1 MPAPGSRLG
10 RFEILELLGAGGMG
24 EVYRARDSRLGREV
38 ALKLLPEQFVR
49 DTQRLARFE
58 RETQVLASLNQPNI
72 AALHEIVVL
81 EGSHALVLELV
92 EGETL
97 SERIARGA
105 LPVPEA
111 LGIAA
116 QIATALDA
124 AHERGIV
131 HRDLKPG
138 NVKLRPDGTVKLL
151 DFGIAKVLDPT
162 STTGNPADVT
172 LTAAEAPGGAAR
184 ILGTPAYMS
193 PEQARGMAVDKRG
206 DIWSFGCVLYE
217 MLSGARAFGGE
228 APSDVIAKVIER
240 EPDFA
245 ALPAELPG
253 SIQRLLQRCL
263 EKDRRRRLR
272 DIGDARLELL
282 DALDHP
288 GGEPT
293 ATGPFTARAASRNPW
308 VRRRV
313 LAASVTFAVALAVT
327 AAWFA
332 QRGNA
337 PAPLV
342 TRFAI
347 TEQNYA
353 GGGLAISADG
363 TRIAYLDDRGLVVRS
378 RDRLESKLVA
388 TSNIVQG
395 NPFFSPDGEWVG
407 FRGWEALRTVPANG
421 GPVATVADRQSAA
434 VGVWAGDDIF
444 FAGSTGLFR
453 TSARGGAPPVA
464 LAAPAAGEQ
473 IVSVQALP
481 ARRAVL
487 FTVIPTRGN
496 VYGMAA
502 SLPSARIEALDLV
515 TGRRQVVVR
524 GGGRPRYTSTGH
536 LLYVNGGTLYAVPF
550 DISQLRTRGTAVPVI
565 VTEGLLDY
573 DVSDDGTL
581 IYQAALTKEERQLA
595 WVDRRGHATSLGAP
609 AMSYA
614 YPRVS
619 PDGRRVAIDVMD
631 AADRD
636 IWMWDIGRRTLERFT
651 KDPTGNPIVT
661 WSPDGSHLAFGSE
674 RSGVSNVYRQA
685 SDGSGEPERLLAS
698 DALQMPISY
707 TPDGRLLVSVDVAG
721 QQRDIYLMTL
731 DGQRKSEPLI
741 HGPANELWAE
751 VSPDERW
758 VAYDSDESGQF
769 EVYVRPYPN
778 AYQGSRWQVSAAGGR
793 QPVWSRDGRELFYR
807 NFSGALMSVPVA
819 AGPGFA
825 PGRPV
830 RLFEGTG
837 YTGAGSQGSGRTY
850 DVSPDGSRFLMV
862 QTGEQ
867 FSTPLVAVLNWF
879 EELKRLAPVR

>member
-58 RETQVLASLNQPNI
+58 RETQVLASLNHPNI
-72 AALHEIVVL
+72 AALHEIVAI

-97 SERIARGA
+97 SERIERGA

-124 AHERGIV
+124 AHERGVV

-151 DFGIAKVLDPT
+151 DFGIAKVLDPAAV
-162 STTGNPADVT
+162 SNPAAVT
-172 LTAAEAPGGAAR
+172 LTAAEVPGGGAP
-184 ILGTPAYMS
+184 ILGSPAYMS

-217 MLSGARAFGGE
+217 MLSGERAFGGE
-228 APSDVIAKVIER
+228 NSSDVIAKVIER

-245 ALPAELPG
+245 ALPAEVPFTVR
-253 SIQRLLQRCL
+253 RLLQRCL

-282 DALDHP
+282 DALNNP
-288 GGEPT
+288 ASEPT
-293 ATGPFTARAASRNPW
+293 ATGPFAARAASRSPL

-313 LAASVTFAVALAVT
+313 TGAIVIVAVALAAA
-327 AAWFA
+327 AAWLA
-332 QRGNA
+332 HRDKA
-337 PAPLV
+337 PAPMV

-347 TEQNYA
+347 TDGSFAE
-353 GGGLAISADG
+353 GGLAISADG
-363 TRIAYLDDRGLVVRS
+363 TRIAYLNDRGLVVRS
-378 RDRLESKLVA
+378 RDQLESKVVA
-388 TSNIVQG
+388 PLNIVQG

-407 FRGWEALRTVPANG
+407 FRGWEALRTVAANG
-421 GPVATVADRQSAA
+421 GPVTTVEDRQTAAIGAWVGKDIYFSSMAGIFRISAQ
-434 VGVWAGDDIF
+434 G
-444 FAGSTGLFR
+444 GS
-453 TSARGGAPPVA
+453 PVS
-464 LAAPAAGEQ
+464 LAAPAEGEQ
-473 IVSVQALP
+473 IVTVQVLP
-481 ARRAVL
+481 SKRAIL

-515 TGRRQVVVR
+515 TGKRQVVVR
-524 GGGRPRYTSTGH
+524 GGGRPHYTSTGH
-536 LLYVNGGTLYAVPF
+536 LLYVSGGTIYAVPF
-550 DISQLRTRGTAVPVI
+550 DVTALRTRGVAVPVI
-565 VTEGLLDY
+565 VTEGLLEY
-573 DVSDDGTL
+573 DISAEGTL
-581 IYQAALTKEERQLA
+581 IYQGVLMKGARELA
-595 WVDRRGHATSLGAP
+595 WVDRRGHATSLGVP
-609 AMSYA
+609 GMGYA
-614 YPRVS
+614 YPRIS
-619 PDGRRVAIDVMD
+619 PDSTRVAIDVMS

-636 IWMWDIGRRTLERFT
+636 IWMWNIGRRTIERFT

-661 WSPDGSHLAFGSE
+661 WSPDGSHLVFGSE
-674 RSGVSNVYRQA
+674 RSGVSNAYRQA

-707 TPDGRLLVSVDVAG
+707 TPDGRLLVSVDVKG

-731 DGQRKSEPLI
+731 DGERKMEPLI

-751 VSPDERW
+751 VSPDGHW
-758 VAYDSDESGQF
+758 MVYDSDESGQF
-769 EVYVRPYPN
+769 EVYVRPFPDPYR
-778 AYQGSRWQVSAAGGR
+778 GSRWQISAAGGR
-793 QPVWSRDGRELFYR
+793 QPMWSHDGRELFYR
-807 NFSGALMSVPVA
+807 DFSGAMMSVPVP
-819 AGPGFA
+819 AGPGFT

-830 RLFEGTG
+830 RLFDGTG
-837 YTGAGSQGSGRTY
+837 YTGAGAQGSGRTY

-862 QTGEQ
+862 RVGDQ
-867 FSTPLVAVLNWF
+867 SNTPLVVVLNWF
-879 EELKRLAPVR
+879 EELKRLAPVP

>member
-38 ALKLLPEQFVR
+38 ALKLLPEQFLR

-72 AALHEIVVL
+72 AALHEIVAL
-81 EGSHALVLELV
+81 EGTHALVLELV

-111 LGIAA
+111 IGIAA

-124 AHERGIV
+124 AHERGVV

-162 STTGNPADVT
+162 TASNPTAVT
-172 LTAAEAPGGAAR
+172 LTAAEVPGGGAR
-184 ILGTPAYMS
+184 ILGSPAYMS

-206 DIWSFGCVLYE
+206 DIWSFGCLLYE
-217 MLSGARAFGGE
+217 MLTGERAFAGD
-228 APSDVIAKVIER
+228 AASDVIAKVIER

-245 ALPAELPG
+245 ALPANLPAT
-253 SIQRLLQRCL
+253 IQRLLQRCL

-282 DALDHP
+282 DALENP

-293 ATGPFTARAASRNPW
+293 ATGPFAARAASRRPW
-308 VRRRV
+308 VRRRG
-313 LAASVTFAVALAVT
+313 LAALTIVAALAGI
-327 AAWFA
+327 AAWLA
-332 QRGNA
+332 QRGSA

-347 TEQNYA
+347 TDESYP

-363 TRIAYLDDRGLVVRS
+363 TRIAYLSDRGLVTRS
-378 RDRLESKLVA
+378 RDSLESKVVA
-388 TSNIVQG
+388 PLNVVQG
-395 NPFFSPDGEWVG
+395 SPFFSPDAEWVG
-407 FRGWEALRTVPANG
+407 FRGWEALKTVPATG
-421 GPVATVADRQSAA
+421 GQVRTVAERHPAA
-434 VGVWAGDDIF
+434 VGTWVNDDIF
-444 FAGSTGLFR
+444 FAGMGGLFR
-453 TSARGGAPPVA
+453 TPARGGAPVA
-464 LAAPAAGEQ
+464 VVAPAEGEQ
-473 IVSVQALP
+473 IVSVQVLP
-481 ARRAVL
+481 GKRAIL

-496 VYGMAA
+496 VFGMAA
-502 SLPSARIEALDLV
+502 NLPSARIESMDLA

-524 GGGRPRYTSTGH
+524 GGGRPRYTRTGH
-536 LLYVNGGTLYAVPF
+536 LLYVSGGTLYAVPF
-550 DISQLRTRGTAVPVI
+550 DISQLRTRGTAVPVL
-565 VTEGLLDY
+565 VTEGLLDF
-573 DVSDDGTL
+573 DVSAEGTL
-581 IYQAALTKEERQLA
+581 IYQAAKPEKLRELA
-595 WVDRRGHATSLGAP
+595 WVDRQGHATSLDAP
-609 AMSYA
+609 AMGYV
-614 YPRVS
+614 YPRIS
-619 PDGRRVAIDVMD
+619 PDGKRVAIDVID
-631 AADRD
+631 PSDRD
-636 IWMWDIGRRTLERFT
+636 IWMWDIDRRTLERFT
-651 KDPTGNPIVT
+651 KDPSGNPIVT
-661 WSPDGSHLAFGSE
+661 WSPDGRDLVFGSE
-674 RSGVSNVYRQA
+674 RSGVSNAYRQA
-685 SDGSGEPERLLAS
+685 ADGNGEPERLLAS

-707 TPDGRLLVSVDVAG
+707 TPDGRLLVSMDVKG

-751 VSPDERW
+751 VSPDGHW
-758 VAYDSDESGQF
+758 LAYDSDESGQF
-769 EVYVRPYPN
+769 EVYVRPFPD

-793 QPVWSRDGRELFYR
+793 QPLWSHDGHELFYR
-807 NFSGALMSVPVA
+807 DFSGALMAIPVA
-819 AGPGFA
+819 AGPGFS

-837 YTGAGSQGSGRTY
+837 YAGGGPQGGGRTY
-850 DVSPDGSRFLMV
+850 DVSSDGRRFLMLRN
-862 QTGEQ
+862 GEYAA
-867 FSTPLVAVLNWF
+867 TPLIVVLNWF
-879 EELKRLAPVR
+879 EELERLAPL